1 MNSATACGIG
11 ALGSIRVPWP
21 EIAGLRKNPA
31 EPRLKPH
38 IRMSDEL
45 TVLAVASV
53 QNAIDQA
60 GWNDRSFEDF
70 GLLAGARYFGRVRF
84 ANNLQR
90 WRKAQVHGQ
99 SPMTVPHLSL
109 HAIAGTVSIAFRIHG
124 PHFAISGN
132 PGLIAEGLLM
142 GMGMLHEMS
151 LPGLWVVFSEWDLE
165 PDAQTEPVD
174 RVGQALA
181 IALMP
186 NSFNTPWVLQL
197 QPGEDSC
204 AEECRVADL
213 IEGFHS
219 DSPCEMACPVPGLG
233 SFYFQPQMMPSLEPS
248 EVLPGAV
255 H

>member
-1 MNSATACGIG
+1 MNQATACGIG

-21 EIAGLRKNPA
+21 EIAHLRKNPP
-31 EPRLKPH
+31 EPGLKPL

-45 TVLAVASV
+45 TVLAVAAV

-84 ANNLQR
+84 ANNLER
-90 WRKAQVHGQ
+90 WRHAQVHGQ
-99 SPMTVPHLSL
+99 SPMTVPPLSL
-109 HAIAGTVSIAFRIHG
+109 HAIAGTVSIAFRIQG

-165 PDAQTEPVD
+165 PNAQSEPVD
-174 RVGQALA
+174 SVGQSLA
-181 IALMP
+181 IALVP
-186 NSFNTPWVLQL
+186 NSFATPWVLQL
-197 QPGEDSC
+197 QPGDFSA

-213 IEGFHS
+213 IEGFQ
-219 DSPCEMACPVPGLG
+219 PECPGEMSCPVPGLG
-233 SFYFQPQMMPSLEPS
+233 SFFFLPQLVPNLVPS
-248 EVLPGAV
+248 VAFPGAV